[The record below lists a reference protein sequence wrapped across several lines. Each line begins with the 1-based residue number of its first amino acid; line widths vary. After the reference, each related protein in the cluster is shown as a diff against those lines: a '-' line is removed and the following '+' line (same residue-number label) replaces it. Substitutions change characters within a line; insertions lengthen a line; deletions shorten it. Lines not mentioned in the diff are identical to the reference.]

1 MVVAA
6 KVIIL
11 IGWILVPFV
20 YLLLQQFVAVVG
32 WIAFGIGIF
41 QLCLITIKH
50 FGNPDKWI
58 PGYKEKTAKES
69 QEAHWICH
77 CKQNPEGFARLRA
90 ENYERMERE
99 KGEKRA

>member
-11 IGWILVPFV
+11 IVWILVPFV

-41 QLCLITIKH
+41 QLCLMTIKY
-50 FGNPDKWI
+50 FGNPDRWI
-58 PGYKEKTAKES
+58 PGYKNKRKKEL
-69 QEAHWICH
+69 QEAHWIYH
-77 CKQNPEGFARLRA
+77 
-90 ENYERMERE
+90 
-99 KGEKRA
+99 